1 MLSMYCPNDRM
12 FTGRLPALGT
22 DHHSLPCTLLVY
34 WSFAP
39 QCIHRCSQA
48 GCQVG
53 TEALTSLVGWGAR
66 GAGSA
71 RPSSC
76 AVQCAPVCCIA
87 MCARLHT
94 WWYRSAPLL
103 GPTLRGNSCYVFPKI
118 GYWPV
123 KIILVFFYSLS
134 ESRPK
139 VFRSFQC
146 SLGETFIFFAKIFL
160 VAITEEKSV
169 IKHPDKWGEEPNV
182 NGPYLKTALLKNLQ
196 KSTKTKHNNEFK
208 KRIFLP
214 VLPSL
219 VTVVPL

>member
-1 MLSMYCPNDRM
+1 MIECSQAGCQLWVLTIISFHVLCR
-12 FTGRLPALGT
+12 FI
-22 DHHSLPCTLLVY
+22 
-34 WSFAP
+34 FAP

-182 NGPYLKTALLKNLQ
+182 DGPYLKKALLKNL
-196 KSTKTKHNNEFK
+196 
-208 KRIFLP
+208 
-214 VLPSL
+214 
-219 VTVVPL
+219 